1 MANEKQYAQW
11 IDLPNGSDGYDRKW
25 LKDAQAQQDI
35 ADIKGSVMTSQDAV
49 ALFNTVF
56 NTNYALITDEGGE
69 G

>member
-1 MANEKQYAQW
+1 MANEKQYAQYLD
-11 IDLPNGSDGYDRKW
+11 IPNGSGGTDRTW
-25 LKDAQAQQDI
+25 FKDAEAQQDI